1 MCLVLVLLL
10 RISGL
15 ASFSPAAAST
25 ATSEMCHR
33 QRHGREAAG
42 AGGLASADTVF
53 SGTILELF
61 PGHHATSGGH
71 PGVVRVRSVYK
82 GDPGIERFP
91 VVVEGFGS
99 PEFCWKPARKVQK
112 RAKEFGL
119 QTSSSSTIHINLQM
133 SHFLMA
139 KLTFLRKRRRLHSE
153 EEEEEDAI
161 RYRVGGTGFSRTI
174 PAFV

>member
-15 ASFSPAAAST
+15 AT
-25 ATSEMCHR
+25 ATSETCHR

-42 AGGLASADTVF
+42 AGAGGGLASADTVF

-61 PGHHATSGGH
+61 PGRHATSGGH

-99 PEFCWKPARKVQK
+99 PEFCWKPSRKVQK
-112 RAKEFGL
+112 ASQGIWITKYSFIYR
-119 QTSSSSTIHINLQM
+119 NLQ
-133 SHFLMA
+133 FEN
-139 KLTFLRKRRRLHSE
+139 LTSTQFS
-153 EEEEEDAI
+153 
-161 RYRVGGTGFSRTI
+161 GF
-174 PAFV
+174 

>member
-15 ASFSPAAAST
+15 AT
-25 ATSEMCHR
+25 ATGGTCR
-33 QRHGREAAG
+33 RQQRHGREAAG
-42 AGGLASADTVF
+42 AGAGGLANADTVF

-61 PGHHATSGGH
+61 PGHQATSGGGH

-99 PEFCWKPARKVQK
+99 PEFCWKPSRKVQK
-112 RAKEFGL
+112 STNGILSTKC
-119 QTSSSSTIHINLQM
+119 STIDRNLQM
-133 SHFLMA
+133 GH
-139 KLTFLRKRRRLHSE
+139 T
-153 EEEEEDAI
+153 
-161 RYRVGGTGFSRTI
+161 
-174 PAFV
+174 

>member
-15 ASFSPAAAST
+15 AT
-25 ATSEMCHR
+25 ATSETCRR
-33 QRHGREAAG
+33 QRHGGREAAG
-42 AGGLASADTVF
+42 AGAGGLANADTVF

-61 PGHHATSGGH
+61 PGHHATSGDHATSGGGH

-99 PEFCWKPARKVQK
+99 PEFCWNPSRKVQK
-112 RAKEFGL
+112 TAEEFGL
-119 QTSSSSTIHINLQM
+119 QNIL
-133 SHFLMA
+133 L
-139 KLTFLRKRRRLHSE
+139 L
-153 EEEEEDAI
+153 
-161 RYRVGGTGFSRTI
+161 V
-174 PAFV
+174 